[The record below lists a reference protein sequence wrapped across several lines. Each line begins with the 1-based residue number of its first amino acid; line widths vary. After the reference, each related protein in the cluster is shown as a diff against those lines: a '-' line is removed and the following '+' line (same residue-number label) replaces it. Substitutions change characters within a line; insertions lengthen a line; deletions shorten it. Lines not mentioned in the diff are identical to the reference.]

1 MVFSLMGCVLRV
13 RQMYHQSPSLILQ
26 GLVDSWIMVQEGVD
40 DVDITVRLS
49 EFPSP
54 SYEDDGF
61 WSGVSRS
68 R

>member
-1 MVFSLMGCVLRV
+1 
-13 RQMYHQSPSLILQ
+13 MYHQSPSLILQ
-26 GLVDSWIMVQEGVD
+26 GLVDSWIMMQEGVD

-61 WSGVSRS
+61 WSGVSAS
-68 R
+68 H